1 MGIGTPRSTSA
12 RSTKA
17 RSTSARF
24 TTRRSARLMA
34 VAFALTLLAAA
45 CGDDDDDA
53 TPSDTTV
60 APSAETTTAATT
72 APTTGDTVPGTTAAP
87 ETTTTEAIVLTDSF
101 RGVTAE
107 SIKLGVLYVDYECI
121 ADFIDFERGDQELV
135 YQTMIDAI
143 NADGGILGRTIEP
156 VYQKH
161 CPIGNEEA
169 LAACVSMT
177 QDEEVFATLG
187 VFIDFSGDAQLC
199 ITRDNETIHIG
210 HELEQAWID
219 EAPPGL
225 LLTND
230 VTAERTISVLMSALE
245 QAGTLEGRTVGILAS
260 SRTGIRAES
269 VIEPALDDLGIER
282 GSTAIL
288 DIVDEDT
295 TQAQAQLDAFIER
308 WRTEGIDTLI
318 VAGQEAGS
326 RQFVQKIKAEF
337 PELLLIGDAPSGIIN
352 EGKDLTTAGVSPN
365 PYEGAISVGGLN
377 DTNGEQFSTPAVQ
390 ACIAI
395 FEAAN
400 PDIPVI
406 DPQDLVVAEGEQR
419 LETYIAVRDACDELS
434 VFTQVAEAAGA
445 DLTNESWTAAVH
457 SLSSLD
463 IPANAFSSFGEGK
476 YDANDGFR
484 LQSFDSSIGESGG
497 WKDLTDIFNTAE

>member
-1 MGIGTPRSTSA
+1 MGTDTATRT
-12 RSTKA
+12 RT
-17 RSTSARF
+17 RT
-24 TTRRSARLMA
+24 TTRRWMRRLA
-34 VAFALTLLAAA
+34 VPFALMLLAAA

-53 TPSDTTV
+53 ADDGAVTTV
-60 APSAETTTAATT
+60 APSDESTTAPATT
-72 APTTGDTVPGTTAAP
+72 APTTGGSEPSTTAAP
-87 ETTTTEAIVLTDSF
+87 DTTTTEPIVLTDSF
-101 RGVTAE
+101 RGVTAD

-135 YQTMIDAI
+135 YQTFIDAI
-143 NADGGILGRTIEP
+143 NADGGILGRRIEP

-161 CPIGNEEA
+161 CPIGNAEA
-169 LAACVSMT
+169 LAACVTMT
-177 QDEEVFATLG
+177 EDEEVFATLG

-199 ITRDNETIHIG
+199 LTRDNETIHIG

-245 QAGTLEGRTVGILAS
+245 QAGTLDGRKVGVLAS
-260 SRTGIRAES
+260 ARTGNRAEN
-269 VIEPALDDLGIER
+269 VIEPALDDLGVER

-295 TQAQAQLDAFIER
+295 TQAQAQLDGFLER
-308 WRTEGIDTLI
+308 WRTEEIDTLI
-318 VAGQEAGS
+318 IAGQEAGAD
-326 RQFVQKIKAEF
+326 QFVTKIKDAF
-337 PELLLIGDAPSGIIN
+337 PELLIIGDAPSGIIN
-352 EGKDLTTAGVSPN
+352 EGKDLVTAGVSPN

-377 DTNGEQFSTPAVQ
+377 DTNGEQFNTPLVQ

-395 FEAAN
+395 FEQAN

-406 DPQDLVVAEGEQR
+406 DPQDLVVAEGEKR
-419 LETYIAVRDACDELS
+419 LETYIAVRDACDELA
-434 VFTQVAEAAGA
+434 VFKQVAEAAGA
-445 DLTNESWTAAVH
+445 DLTNESWTEAVH
-457 SLSSLD
+457 SLTSLE